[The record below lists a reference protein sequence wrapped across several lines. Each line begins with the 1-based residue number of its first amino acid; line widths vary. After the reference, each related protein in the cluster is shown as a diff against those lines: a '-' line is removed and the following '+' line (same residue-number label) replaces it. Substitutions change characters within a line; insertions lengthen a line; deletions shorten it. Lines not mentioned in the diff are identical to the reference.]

1 MHISQHTWFT
11 RIKHPSRY
19 LGGEINAITKDPAD
33 VEVSIALA
41 FPDVYEIGMSHVGF
55 KILYHIL
62 NSLSWLAAERVFAP
76 WIDLEQE
83 LRDRGLPLTTLESDR
98 PLLEFDLIGF
108 SLQHE
113 LCYTNILSMLD
124 LAGVSLA
131 SEQRGLDEPLIIAGG
146 PACFNPEPVADL
158 FDAIVVGD
166 GEEVAVG
173 ICSAVREWKRAGG
186 KEKLEL
192 LEDLATIPGVYIPS
206 FFSVHY
212 DARGVVERI
221 EPLRTGYDGVEK
233 AVVPDINSYPFPT
246 RQVVPLAEAVHDRF
260 TIEIARGCSRGCRFC
275 QAGMI
280 YRPVRER
287 APQEIVR
294 IAGHGLHET
303 GFEDLSLLSLSS
315 GDYSCVLPLVR
326 ELMARAASRHVA
338 VSFSSLRAD
347 GIISPLMEEIKKVRK
362 TSFTI
367 APEAGSQRMR
377 DVINKGLTEEQI
389 FKTARE
395 IYEGGWNLIKLYFMI
410 GLPGEQESDLDAI
423 VELSK
428 KIARLA
434 PRARRHNVLNVS
446 VATFVP
452 KSHTPFQWLGQLG
465 LEESKRRINSIRD
478 GLRGKRVRVKW
489 NKPEAS
495 WLEGIFSRGDRKLSG
510 VLLEAWRQGARFD
523 SWSEHL
529 NLDIWRNA
537 FAGQHLDPDFY
548 LLRQRDTGEVLP
560 WDHIRSGISKEF
572 LLEEWQRSIR
582 GEATLDCREQC
593 SNCGVCDELAVSPVL
608 FDGSPPVGKHVFPM
622 PRMKEGIKRF
632 RVYVTKLDRGRYLSH
647 LEFVRLFIRAFRRA
661 GVDLAYSNGYHPMP
675 RVSFVTALPVGVES
689 LDEVVDLCLYD
700 GEDLSRT
707 IDLINKELPPGIRA
721 LAMEEV
727 PTNERPP
734 QLKESAFRVTV
745 EGSLREEDLIHF
757 LELPACRVVRKRSK
771 GERSI
776 DIRSQVK
783 RLRLLSSNE
792 IEMVVRHGGGPE
804 MKPSELIKEIFALTD
819 SQAEQMRV
827 LKTKGILA

>member
-19 LGGEINAITKDPAD
+19 LGGETHAITKDPTD

-41 FPDVYEIGMSHVGF
+41 FPEVYEIGMSHVGL

-62 NSLSWLAAERVFAP
+62 NSVSWLSAERVFAP
-76 WIDLEQE
+76 WVDLEQE
-83 LRDRGLPLTTLESDR
+83 LKGRNLPLTSLESER
-98 PLLEFDLIGF
+98 PLSEFDLIGF

-124 LAGVSLA
+124 LAGISFF
-131 SEQRGLDEPLIIAGG
+131 SQHRGLDEPLIIAGG

-166 GEEVAVG
+166 GEEAAVH

-186 KEKLEL
+186 KGKLEL
-192 LEDLATIPGVYIPS
+192 LEELATIPGVYIPS

-212 DARGVVERI
+212 NARGVVERI
-221 EPLRTGYDGVEK
+221 EPLRPGYDEVEK
-233 AVVPDINSYPFPT
+233 AVVPDLNSYPFPT

-260 TIEIARGCSRGCRFC
+260 TMEIARGCSRGCRFC

-294 IAGHGLHET
+294 SAEQGLHET

-326 ELMARAASRHVA
+326 ELMARVASRHVA

-347 GIISPLMEEIKKVRK
+347 GIISPLMKEIKKVRK

-389 FKTARE
+389 LHTARE

-410 GLPGEQESDLDAI
+410 GLPCEQESDLDAI

-428 KIARLA
+428 KIVRLA
-434 PRARRHNVLNVS
+434 PRGRRHNVLNVS

-452 KSHTPFQWLGQLG
+452 KSHTPFQWLRQLG
-465 LEESKRRINSIRD
+465 FEESKLRINSIRNR
-478 GLRGKRVRVKW
+478 LHGKRVRVKW

-495 WLEGIFSRGDRKLSG
+495 WLEGIFSRGDRRLTG
-510 VLLEAWRQGARFD
+510 VLLEAWKQGARFD

-537 FAGQHLDPDFY
+537 FDRHRLDPDFY
-548 LLRQRDTGEVLP
+548 LLRQRDEGEVLP

-572 LLEEWQRSIR
+572 LLDEWQRSLR

-593 SNCGVCDELAVSPVL
+593 SNCGVCDGLLVSPVL
-608 FDGSPPVGKHVFPM
+608 FDGSTSLGKRFSPM
-622 PRMKEGIKRF
+622 PRMGERIKRF
-632 RVYVTKLDRGRYLSH
+632 RVYFTKLDRGRYLSH

-675 RVSFVTALPVGVES
+675 RASFAMALPVGVES
-689 LDEVVDLCLYD
+689 LDEVVDLSLYD
-700 GEDLSRT
+700 WGDLSRT
-707 IDLINKELPPGIRA
+707 IELVNKELPPGIKA

-727 PTNERPP
+727 LTEKRPP
-734 QLKESAFRVTV
+734 QVKESTFHVTV
-745 EGSLREEDLIHF
+745 QGSLREKDLIRF
-757 LELPACRVVRKRSK
+757 LELPACRVVQKR
-771 GERSI
+771 GNRERSI

-783 RLRLLSSNE
+783 GLRLLSVGE

-804 MKPSELIKEIFALTD
+804 MKPSEIIKEIFALTD

-827 LKTKGILA
+827 LKTKSILA

>member
-19 LGGEINAITKDPAD
+19 LGGETHAITKDPTD

-41 FPDVYEIGMSHVGF
+41 FPDVYEIGMSHVGL

-62 NSLSWLAAERVFAP
+62 NSLSWLSAERVFAP
-76 WIDLEQE
+76 WIDLERE
-83 LRDRGLPLTTLESDR
+83 LRRRNLPLTTLESER
-98 PLLEFDLIGF
+98 PLSEFDLIGF

-124 LAGVSLA
+124 LAGIPFF
-131 SEQRGLDEPLIIAGG
+131 SEQRDLDEPLIIAGG

-158 FDAIVVGD
+158 FDAILVGD
-166 GEEVAVG
+166 GEEATVT
-173 ICSAVREWKRAGG
+173 ICRTVREWKRAGTKG
-186 KEKLEL
+186 KVEL
-192 LEDLATIPGVYIPS
+192 LEELAKIPGVYIPS
-206 FFSVHY
+206 FFSIRY
-212 DARGVVERI
+212 TAQGIIERI
-221 EPLRTGYDGVEK
+221 EPLRQGYSEIQK
-233 AVVPDINSYPFPT
+233 AIVRDLNSYPFPT
-246 RQVVPLAEAVHDRF
+246 RQVVPIAEAVHDRF

-294 IAGHGLHET
+294 IAEHGLKQT

-326 ELMARAASRHVA
+326 ELMARVANQHVA

-347 GIISPLMEEIKKVRK
+347 GSISLLMEEIKRVRR

-389 FKTARE
+389 LHTARE

-410 GLPGEQESDLDAI
+410 GLPSEEEDDLDAI

-434 PRARRHNVLNVS
+434 PRGRRHNVLNVS

-452 KSHTPFQWLGQLG
+452 KSHTPFQWLPQLG

-478 GLRGKRVRVKW
+478 KLHGKRVRVKW

-495 WLEGIFSRGDRKLSG
+495 WLEGIFSRGDRRLAG
-510 VLLEAWRQGARFD
+510 VLLEAWKQGARFD

-537 FAGQHLDPDFY
+537 FDRHRLDPDFY
-548 LLRQRDTGEVLP
+548 LLRQRDGGEVLP
-560 WDHIRSGISKEF
+560 WEHIHCGISKEF
-572 LLEEWQRSIR
+572 LLDEWQRSTR

-593 SNCGVCDELAVSPVL
+593 SNCGVCDGLLVSPVL
-608 FDGSPPVGKHVFPM
+608 FDRSAFSGTPFPSK
-622 PRMKEGIKRF
+622 PRMGERIKRF
-632 RVYVTKLDRGRYLSH
+632 RFYFTKLDRGRYLSH

-661 GVDLAYSNGYHPMP
+661 GIDLAYSNGYHPMP
-675 RVSFVTALPVGVES
+675 KASFATALPVGVES
-689 LDEVVDLCLYD
+689 LDEVVDLSLYD
-700 GEDLSRT
+700 RGDLSRK
-707 IDLINKELPPGIRA
+707 IELVNKELPPGIKA

-727 PTNERPP
+727 LTEESPP
-734 QLKESAFRVTV
+734 QVEESTFHVTV
-745 EGSLREEDLIHF
+745 QGSLREEDMIRF
-757 LELPACRVVRKRSK
+757 LELPACRVVQKR
-771 GERSI
+771 GNRERSI

-783 RLRLLSSNE
+783 GLRLLSDGE

-804 MKPSELIKEIFALTD
+804 MKPSEIIKEIFVLTD
-819 SQAEQMRV
+819 SQAEQIRV